1 MALQNLFFHLLFA
14 DPLKFSL
21 LLLFLPLSAFAQFGR
36 GYTGPTMQQ
45 NQQSRDNFNRSANQ
59 RTQDWTQ
66 GLQSRQLQR
75 DRPASGG
82 QRGPRMPSEAELKAR
97 TKQQQAEREANEN
110 LARLAQEQQRKRQE
124 NPAKNPQQAEAQQKA
139 DDKQLNLLAVK
150 SYHDVFLVGQVA
162 NALQARKLSPQAEQR
177 LHNLTDNLTSDAWW
191 SKQQG
196 AQLTEKLT
204 AYSDTL
210 TSLTTGLLGFDLA
223 SPPPTP
229 AQLPASR
236 VDDLLATGTFDQNAA
251 GQLIQ
256 EVALAE
262 KLIAGKGLAGAVVQ
276 FKNLNGTGAPNQER
290 QSTPKKLRK
299 EVTASLHRVVE
310 EMYDYSTRIASLSR
324 LSSVQDVLLKSTSR
338 YLAKSGK

>member
-1 MALQNLFFHLLFA
+1 
-14 DPLKFSL
+14 
-21 LLLFLPLSAFAQFGR
+21 
-36 GYTGPTMQQ
+36 
-45 NQQSRDNFNRSANQ
+45 
-59 RTQDWTQ
+59 
-66 GLQSRQLQR
+66 
-75 DRPASGG
+75 
-82 QRGPRMPSEAELKAR
+82 MPSEAELKAR